1 MAQVV
6 GILLVEDRNTFTHI
20 CGLSNIVMDVSD
32 DDLVML
38 TMSHIGMKYSSWN
51 ISISVPE
58 WSNCF

>member
-6 GILLVEDRNTFTHI
+6 GILLVEDRNKFTHI

-38 TMSHIGMKYSSWN
+38 TMSHIGMKFSSWN

-58 WSNCF
+58 

>member
-58 WSNCF
+58 